1 VCNFCLFL
9 SSLHG
14 TPQMIGGWLMGHQ
27 KEELVSMMCY
37 LESSVYNF
45 VHSISIV
52 CTFCAGGL
60 QCIRRVC
67 VCTDFHGRSGQVSW
81 LLIK

>member
-1 VCNFCLFL
+1 MCNFCLFL

-14 TPQMIGGWLMGHQ
+14 TPQMRGGWLMGHH

-37 LESSVYNF
+37 LESSLYNF
-45 VHSISIV
+45 FHSVSIV

-60 QCIRRVC
+60 QCIEGYVF
-67 VCTDFHGRSGQVSW
+67 VQISTAEVAKYHGCY
-81 LLIK
+81 

>member
-1 VCNFCLFL
+1 
-9 SSLHG
+9 
-14 TPQMIGGWLMGHQ
+14 MGHQ

-37 LESSVYNF
+37 LESSLYSF

-52 CTFCAGGL
+52 YTFCAGGL

-67 VCTDFHGRSGQVSW
+67 ICTDFQGGSGQVSR
-81 LLIK
+81 LLIN